1 MKIQTRTRTKDIFTI
16 VFLLALITLFIVVVP
31 LAIIWSLNT
40 LFPILAIPF
49 GFYQWA
55 AVAILNSIV
64 FGKAYITTKKA

>member
-1 MKIQTRTRTKDIFTI
+1 MTKQTKDIMTI
-16 VFLLALITLFIVVVP
+16 VALLTFAVLLIIFGP

-55 AVAILNSIV
+55 AVVLLNLTIFSKTV
-64 FGKAYITTKKA
+64 FTKKD